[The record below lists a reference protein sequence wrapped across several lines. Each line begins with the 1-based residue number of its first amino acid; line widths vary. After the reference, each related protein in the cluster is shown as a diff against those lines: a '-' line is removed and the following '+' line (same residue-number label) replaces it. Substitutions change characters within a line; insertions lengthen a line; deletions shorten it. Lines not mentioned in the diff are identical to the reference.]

1 MRLIIIILII
11 SFLSAC
17 ARPVGDFGRAE
28 VNVLNDEILPG
39 LGSVR
44 AMANKEP
51 VSNLNKTDEENEMHD
66 RVWRFLIAPHA
77 KDWFFDIVIEW
88 SRTRIVPLQD
98 QRFAIDRYYYFLRNQ
113 KFSSSR
119 VRYTALSRDIAIDLK
134 TVSSV
139 FASICAVR
147 EIDRRRK
154 VALNY
159 IASANQIER
168 NAVNARKVENEL
180 FISWFVRSLRYR
192 YDSYSFALDRLLIET
207 PHEEARQVDARLSEM
222 IIDVERAERQDF
234 CASQF
239 RNNSAL
245 SKPKIASRLQGAPF
259 SQEIIYKK

>member
-1 MRLIIIILII
+1 MRLIIIFIII
-11 SFLSAC
+11 SFLAAC

-28 VNVLNDEILPG
+28 INMTNDEILPS

-51 VSNLNKTDEENEMHD
+51 VSNFNKTDEENEMHD

-77 KDWFFDIVIEW
+77 KDWFFDTVIEW
-88 SRTRIVPLQD
+88 NRTGIVPLQD
-98 QRFAIDRYYYFLRNQ
+98 KKFAIDRYYYFLRNQ

-139 FASICAVR
+139 FVSICAVR

-159 IASANQIER
+159 IASSNQLEK
-168 NAVNARKVENEL
+168 NAVNARKAENEL

-192 YDSYSFALDRLLIET
+192 YSSYSFALDRLLIET

-239 RNNSAL
+239 RNNAF
-245 SKPKIASRLQGAPF
+245 SKPKISSRLQGDPF